1 MDSYRKTAAL
11 VGALFLIAMVASLL
25 GGALVESGLGASG
38 GSSSAATSPTPV
50 HVGVVLELVNALAVI
65 GIAVAL
71 FPVFRRHSE
80 GMALGYVGMRI
91 LEAVFLTAAAFLPLS
106 VVALSRDRAAA
117 GAADA
122 AGLEALGRQLLSM
135 RAGMT
140 GLLVPLFFAL
150 GALLLYSW
158 MVRTRIVPRFLAA
171 WGLVGVGLIVVL
183 NLLPV
188 GMGVGLVLAL
198 PMILNEI
205 VLGIWLIVK
214 GFDASAIGRG
224 RPAAAIAG

>member
-1 MDSYRKTAAL
+1 VDSYRKTAAV

-25 GGALVESGLGASG
+25 GGALVESGLVVSAG
-38 GSSSAATSPTPV
+38 GSSAVSSPTPV
-50 HVGVVLELVNALAVI
+50 HVGVVLELVNALAVV

-106 VVALSRDRAAA
+106 VVALSRDR
-117 GAADA
+117 GAADPA
-122 AGLEALGRQLLSM
+122 SLEALGRQLLSM

-140 GLLVPLFFAL
+140 GALVPLFFAL

-158 MVRTRIVPRFLAA
+158 MVRTRIVPRFLAV
-171 WGLVGVGLIVVL
+171 WGLLGVGLIVAL

-205 VLGIWLIVK
+205 VLGIWLLAR
-214 GFDASAIGRG
+214 GFDVS
-224 RPAAAIAG
+224 AIAGSRAATTSLP